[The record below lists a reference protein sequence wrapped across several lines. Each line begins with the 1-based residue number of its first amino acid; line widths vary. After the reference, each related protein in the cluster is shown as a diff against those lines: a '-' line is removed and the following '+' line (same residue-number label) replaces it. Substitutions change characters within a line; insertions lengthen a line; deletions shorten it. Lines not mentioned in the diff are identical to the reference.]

1 MVSKAKCIRNDV
13 PEKRLFRGKS
23 RMRLP
28 LVLSLI
34 STIALASELVAQSE
48 TPRYEIFGGYSYSRL
63 EDSSCCSISLGGTNF
78 NGWNASLARNIN
90 RWFGVVA
97 DVSGHYS
104 SESFAEGF
112 FLTNSANLLAYR
124 FGPKFARRGRIT
136 PFGQAFV
143 GGVRFHRKGIDFPG
157 RSGRPAE
164 RTTNGLAITAGGGLD
179 VRATASLAVRVI
191 QAEYSFHG
199 VSDTIG
205 PSPVGNI
212 QGVRLSVGIVLS
224 FR

>member
-1 MVSKAKCIRNDV
+1 
-13 PEKRLFRGKS
+13 
-23 RMRLP
+23 MRLP
-28 LVLSLI
+28 LVLSLL

-63 EDSSCCSISLGGTNF
+63 ADEEGTNF

-143 GGVRFHRKGIDFPG
+143 GGVRFHREGIDFPG
-157 RSGRPAE
+157 RSGQPAK

-179 VRATASLAVRVI
+179 VRATDSLAVRVI

-199 VSDTIG
+199 ISDTIG

>member
-1 MVSKAKCIRNDV
+1 MKLR
-13 PEKRLFRGKS
+13 
-23 RMRLP
+23 
-28 LVLSLI
+28 LVLSLL
-34 STIALASELVAQSE
+34 STVVLASELVAQSE

-63 EDSSCCSISLGGTNF
+63 KDSSCCSNSLAGTNF
-78 NGWNASLARNIN
+78 NGWNASVARNIN

-104 SESFAEGF
+104 SEEFAEGY
-112 FLTNSANLLAYR
+112 FLTTNANSLAYR

-136 PFGQAFV
+136 PFAQAFV
-143 GGVRFHRKGIDFPG
+143 GGVRFHREGIDYPG
-157 RSGRPAE
+157 QSGQHAE

-179 VRATASLAVRVI
+179 VRATDSLAVRVV

-199 VSDTIG
+199 VSDVIG
-205 PSPVGNI
+205 PSVPGNI
-212 QGVRLSVGIVLS
+212 DGVRLSFGVVFS